1 MRHKPCTSAKVLK
14 RLRGVAAD
22 LADLQQDVYDEDWQN
37 LAIYPNLFQAY
48 LPATWLRETTA
59 WWFQMIFYDFLMF
72 NMFQYVSSTFGM
84 TLSK

>member
-1 MRHKPCTSAKVLK
+1 MSLCFRHCTSAKVLK

-48 LPATWLRETTA
+48 LPATWLEPSA
-59 WWFQMIFYDFLMF
+59 WWFQIISD
-72 NMFQYVSSTFGM
+72 V
-84 TLSK
+84 